1 MQFSR
6 FQHTVVLLLWMGLM
20 CSFAKQNHAQI
31 SGQARQQW
39 IYAQKDTLKVQGDYP
54 FGAELKVLS
63 ATMSPENY
71 ELIPNLP
78 GVYFPNFQGEVDSL
92 LIQISAIQLPPL
104 EFSHK
109 DTSLFRP
116 TGSSEFKPYILQ
128 TAGRFEE
135 DEQSALNKSGSLSRG
150 LVFGNNQNLSVNAA
164 LNLQLSGFITDDI
177 QILASVTDDNLPI
190 QPDGNTSQ
198 LQDFDQ
204 VYVKLF
210 NESSSLVAGD
220 FQIAERDD
228 HFVRFQKR
236 SRGANFETAW
246 DQYQVQASMAVSKG
260 KFARNVIQG
269 IEGNQGPYRLTGDEN
284 ELFIVVLAGTERV
297 FIDGQLLQRGRD
309 YDYVIDYNAA
319 EITFMPTKRITK
331 DRRITVEFQY
341 SDKNYARTMLQSKV
355 SGEEDKWSWTIHA
368 YSEQDSKNQPLQQ
381 TLETADKN
389 VLRDAGDEVFNA
401 LRNSIDSV
409 GFSEGQVLYMLVDSL
424 GYDSVLVR
432 SDNPELAQYTARF
445 AFVGAGVGNYIED
458 GFTANGRSF
467 AWAAPDT
474 LDDGSI
480 VLNGTHEPVRLL
492 IAPKR
497 RQMASGVLRYAYRKD
512 SYIQSGLALS
522 RNDQNTFSSLDKED
536 DNGIGIYT
544 EWKHQIS
551 LDSSS
556 VQVRA
561 SHEYVS
567 QFFSP
572 IERFRAV
579 EFDRNWNTLGVD
591 LNTDQHLGEVSLE
604 WQKGKNKE
612 LRIGGETFQAGALFG
627 GYRANGALKWQ
638 DEKYL
643 LQYNGSFTSTE
654 KQINSSFYRHK
665 SVAQKNLGKLV
676 FRYQD
681 EFEFN
686 ERRQEVLSGY
696 QFHEWQGS
704 VGNQEEGSPL
714 AWKVFYGQ
722 RTDELPDSLTLTR
735 IARAE
740 EYGARIG
747 FNNNGAQSVQ
757 LSVSQRNLKI
767 VRSDLSNIEPDETL
781 LGRLEHR
788 LNLARGAIS
797 SNLFYELGSGL
808 EQRRE
813 FIYLEVPPGQGAYV
827 WNDYD
832 GDGVRDLDEFE
843 IATFAYEA
851 NYIRSWVPSNQ
862 YSRTFSNQF
871 SETLLIQPARIW
883 SNEKGW
889 KGSLAKWS
897 NNAAYRV
904 ERKTSNENE
913 LSRFN
918 PFEQNIADS
927 SLITLQSSFR
937 NALAYNRSSS
947 VFSADYTYQ
956 DQRNKN
962 LLSNGFESRSDRF
975 HEVGARWTLS
985 KGVTGL
991 LRNRIGQKRALSDF
1005 VSGRNYFIRYQEIAP
1020 ELQWQPNTTQRV
1032 SVKGRYVVKNN
1043 EDELGGQAA
1052 EILDLGV
1059 EAKWSDPSKGLLQA
1073 DFHWVEI
1080 TYDGENNNALAF
1092 EMLEALQVGRNFTW
1106 SASIQRTVGK
1116 NLQLNL
1122 VYNGRKSASTPS
1134 IHTGGVQLRAFF

>member
-1 MQFSR
+1 MLQPR
-6 FQHTVVLLLWMGLM
+6 RQHIVFLALM
-20 CSFAKQNHAQI
+20 CFLICFAKQNHAQSI
-31 SGQARQQW
+31 PRAEYFWVQ
-39 IYAQKDTLKVQGDYP
+39 AQKDTLILQGDYP
-54 FGAELKVLS
+54 FGASIKVLEGS
-63 ATMSPENY
+63 LDSTAY
-71 ELIPNLP
+71 ELFPNLP
-78 GVYFPNFQGEVDSL
+78 GLYFPQFEGEKDSVRL
-92 LIQISAIQLPPL
+92 QVSALRLPPL
-104 EFSHK
+104 NFYHK

-116 TGSSEFKPYILQ
+116 TSDGNFRPYVLN
-128 TAGRFEE
+128 AGERNLDEL
-135 DEQSALNKSGSLSRG
+135 EQSSLNKSGSLSRG

-210 NESSSLVAGD
+210 NDQSSLVAGD
-220 FQIAERDD
+220 FQITERDD

-246 DQYQVQASMAVSKG
+246 DKNQVQASMAVSKG

-269 IEGNQGPYRLTGDEN
+269 VEGNQGPYRLTGDEN

-309 YDYVIDYNAA
+309 YDYIIDYNSA

-331 DRRITVEFQY
+331 DRRIVVEFQY
-341 SDKNYARTMLQSKV
+341 SDKNYARTMLQTKIT
-355 SGEEDKWSWTIHA
+355 GEEDKWSWTIHG

-381 TLETADKN
+381 TLETADRN
-389 VLRDAGDEVFNA
+389 VLRDAGDEVLNA
-401 LRNSIDSV
+401 VRNSIDSI
-409 GFSEGQVLYMLVDSL
+409 GFSEGAVLYMLRDTL

-432 SDNPELAQYTARF
+432 SDNPNLAVYSASF
-445 AFVGAGVGNYIED
+445 AFVGAGNGNYIED
-458 GFTANGRSF
+458 GFTANGRTFVWS
-467 AWAAPDT
+467 APDT
-474 LDDGSI
+474 INDVI
-480 VLNGTHEPVRLL
+480 VRTGTHEPVRVL

-497 RQMASGVLRYAYRKD
+497 RQMASGTLRY
-512 SYIQSGLALS
+512 SYKEKSYLQSGLAIS
-522 RNDQNTFSSLDKED
+522 RNDQNTFSNIDKED
-536 DNGIGIYT
+536 DNGLGIYT
-544 EWKHQIS
+544 EWQHLIEA
-551 LDSSS
+551 DSSS
-556 VQVRA
+556 VKIQA
-561 SHEYVS
+561 NHEYVS
-567 QFFSP
+567 RFFTP

-579 EFDRNWNTLGVD
+579 EFDRNWNTLGLD
-591 LNTDQHLGEVSLE
+591 LSTDQHLGELSVELR
-604 WQKGKNKE
+604 KGKNKE
-612 LRIGGETFQAGALFG
+612 LRLAGETFQAGGNFE
-627 GYRANGALKWQ
+627 GYRGAGAFKWVN
-638 DEKYL
+638 DKSVL
-643 LQYNGSFTSTE
+643 NYNGSYTRTS
-654 KQINSSFYRHK
+654 KQLSSNFYRHK
-665 SVAQKNLGKLV
+665 TIAERQVGKLL

-686 ERRQEVLSGY
+686 EQRRAELNAY
-696 QFHEWQGS
+696 QFHEWQSSMGS
-704 VGNQEEGSPL
+704 KENQVLS
-714 AWKVFYGQ
+714 WRVFYGQ
-722 RTDELPDSLTLTR
+722 RVDELPDSTALTR
-735 IARAE
+735 VARAE
-740 EYGARIG
+740 EYGARFG
-747 FNNNGAQSVQ
+747 YNNNGPQSLQ
-757 LSVSQRNLKI
+757 LSVSQRTLNVL
-767 VRSDLSNIEPDETL
+767 RDDLSNIEPDETL

-788 LNLARGAIS
+788 LNLAKGAIS

-813 FIYLEVPPGQGAYV
+813 FIYLEVQPGQGAYV

-832 GDGVRDLDEFE
+832 GDGIRDLDEFE
-843 IATFAYEA
+843 IAAFAYEA
-851 NYIRSWVPSNQ
+851 NFIRSWVPSNQ

-871 SETLLIQPARIW
+871 SETLLLQPARIW

-937 NALAYNRSSS
+937 NALAFNRSSS

-975 HEVGARWTLS
+975 HELGARWTVS
-985 KGVTGL
+985 KGITGL

-1020 ELQWQPNTTQRV
+1020 ELQWQPDPTQRV
-1032 SVKGRYVVKNN
+1032 SLKGRYVVKNN
-1043 EDELGGQAA
+1043 EDELGGQQA
-1052 EILDLGV
+1052 EIIDFGI
-1059 EAKWSDPSKGLLQA
+1059 EGKWSDPSKGLLQA

-1080 TYDGENNNALAF
+1080 AYDGENNNALAF
-1092 EMLEALQVGRNFTW
+1092 EMLEALQIGRNFTW

-1122 VYNGRKSASTPS
+1122 VYNGRKSPEIDA